1 MARIGYGD
9 GYGSGDGSG
18 YGYSSGYGD
27 GYGSGS
33 GSGYGYGDDSGETLA
48 AHLSAAYPPPKGWE
62 GSTIAIWRSDKAGK
76 PSNGGRG
83 IVAAVGAVHE
93 VPGPLQACTPHAL
106 HASHSPGQWRGE
118 RWWVVALAP
127 PVVEQGDKL
136 ASLKRLVLA
145 EL

>member
-1 MARIGYGD
+1 MKNILNNAHHGHNCYGSGSGDGDGSGDGSGSGDGYGD
-9 GYGSGDGSG
+9 GYG
-18 YGYSSGYGD
+18 Y
-27 GYGSGS
+27 
-33 GSGYGYGDDSGETLA
+33 GETLA

-76 PSNGGRG
+76 PSNGGKG

-106 HASHSPGQWRGE
+106 HASHSPGQWQGE

-127 PVVEQGDKL
+127 PVVEQGNKL